1 MSARTKVSVIAFALL
16 LTGCAS
22 VQSIV
27 GSADEE
33 PTFPTPVLM
42 VKPDIDYSG
51 ETPGCMVA
59 AQRLVDNVEVG
70 MTLKDVTRL
79 VGKPRYKITGSW
91 WWSKSFSKSGKP
103 RVRFDFQRG
112 QDDTVITGIDTDT
125 SGCEPG

>member
-1 MSARTKVSVIAFALL
+1 
-16 LTGCAS
+16 
-22 VQSIV
+22 
-27 GSADEE
+27 
-33 PTFPTPVLM
+33 M

-91 WWSKSFSKSGKP
+91 WWKKKY
-103 RVRFDFQRG
+103 
-112 QDDTVITGIDTDT
+112 
-125 SGCEPG
+125 